1 VIKIPAKKEITQHWY
16 FEKKGIISQHRNLK
30 SQSDLDSY
38 EQERRDLFTDK
49 LALPPSA
56 FTNSQLLEFGPS
68 AGENAIVFAM
78 WGASCTLVEPNLKA
92 HPCIKKYF
100 EQFKLAQKLVEVD
113 GSTLESYSK
122 RQIPDK
128 KFDFIVAEGFIY
140 LVKPDP
146 MWIGFFSRIIKNN
159 GFVILNYC
167 ETFGNFQELFL
178 KAIHSRMCKLT
189 GMGSVEAA
197 GKWFGAKWNSI
208 PHTTTMESWVADVL
222 DNPTVRLAR
231 FYELKELCTNL
242 CNSGFYLYSSWP
254 PYKNSLEVY
263 WAKKMPKPK
272 EQLESQNEFIER
284 SRLSHMFGR
293 KHFLLKTGPEMEPS
307 IKELLT
313 LTDSLIDEFDRD
325 KAEKCIEH
333 LGSIERLIGS
343 DAVISEPKDV
353 KETLNAIKSIKHILN
368 LLIAGNADDIAAF
381 CSSDK
386 AFIKSWGMPTHYAVF
401 RKGSE

>member
-1 VIKIPAKKEITQHWY
+1 
-16 FEKKGIISQHRNLK
+16 
-30 SQSDLDSY
+30 
-38 EQERRDLFTDK
+38 
-49 LALPPSA
+49 
-56 FTNSQLLEFGPS
+56 
-68 AGENAIVFAM
+68 
-78 WGASCTLVEPNLKA
+78 
-92 HPCIKKYF
+92 
-100 EQFKLAQKLVEVD
+100 
-113 GSTLESYSK
+113 
-122 RQIPDK
+122 
-128 KFDFIVAEGFIY
+128 
-140 LVKPDP
+140 
-146 MWIGFFSRIIKNN
+146 
-159 GFVILNYC
+159 
-167 ETFGNFQELFL
+167 
-178 KAIHSRMCKLT
+178 
-189 GMGSVEAA
+189 
-197 GKWFGAKWNSI
+197 
-208 PHTTTMESWVADVL
+208 
-222 DNPTVRLAR
+222 
-231 FYELKELCTNL
+231 
-242 CNSGFYLYSSWP
+242 
-254 PYKNSLEVY
+254 
-263 WAKKMPKPK
+263 MPKPK

-293 KHFLLKTGPEMEPS
+293 KHFLLKTGPGMEPS